1 MSAALMP
8 DALAALLLPI
18 SPQAPCG
25 VPKPGDG
32 IFQKIAEAA
41 REDDANLPQGIWEQ
55 PHKRADWS
63 QVEQLCADTLANSVK
78 DLRIVAWLAEAW
90 LRQRGLEGLVDG
102 ARLLQASLE
111 QYWDGLYPLPEDGD
125 LDARLAALEWFDR
138 HMAQALGGVQ
148 IAAGASPAGR
158 LFTLAEWALV
168 LRHERQGAQAAG
180 ARRGAAPAPG
190 DGKELTRQHFNT
202 AVAMTP
208 AHFYQVLQQQLLAT
222 VAALEALAQALA
234 ARLDEQAPRLAAI
247 EARLAECYQA
257 LQELAGL
264 SWEAAPEGDEDDA
277 AWIDEDGAHGMERRL
292 AHEADRRQARG
303 RANAGAPRSR
313 DEAYQRLE
321 EAADYLLRTEP
332 HSPVPYLVKRA
343 VGWGSMPLAELL
355 QELMDNES
363 DLKQIYRLLGTHGR

>member
-8 DALAALLLPI
+8 DGLAALLLPI

-63 QVEQLCADTLANSVK
+63 LVEQLCADTLVHNVK

-90 LRQRGLEGLVDG
+90 LRQRGLDGLVDG

-158 LFTLAEWALV
+158 MFTLAEWALV

-180 ARRGAAPAPG
+180 ARRGATPAPG

-222 VAALEALAQALA
+222 VAALEALCQTLA

-247 EARLAECYQA
+247 EGRLAECYQA

-264 SWEAAPEGDEDDA
+264 SWETAAEPDEDDV
-277 AWIDEDGAHGMERRL
+277 AWPGQDGGHGTERRL
-292 AHEADRRQARG
+292 AQEADRRQTLG

>member
-1 MSAALMP
+1 MP
-8 DALAALLLPI
+8 DGLAVLLLPV
-18 SPQAPCG
+18 SLQAPCG
-25 VPKPGDG
+25 VANPGDS
-32 IFQKIAEAA
+32 IFQRIAEAA
-41 REDDANLPQGIWEQ
+41 REDDANLPQGIWER

-63 QVEQLCADTLANSVK
+63 LVEQLCADTLAHSVK

-102 ARLLQASLE
+102 ALLMQATLE

-125 LDARLAALEWFDR
+125 IDARLAALEWFDR

-180 ARRGAAPAPG
+180 ARRGATAAPG

-222 VAALEALAQALA
+222 AAALEALSRALA
-234 ARLDEQAPRLAAI
+234 ARLEEEAPRLAAI
-247 EARLAECYQA
+247 EGRLAECYQA
-257 LQELAGL
+257 LQELAGV
-264 SWEAAPEGDEDDA
+264 SWETATATAAADEDDA
-277 AWIDEDGAHGMERRL
+277 DWSADDGVRNMERRME
-292 AHEADRRQARG
+292 HETDRRQGRG
-303 RANAGAPRSR
+303 RAGGAPRSR

-321 EAADYLLRTEP
+321 EAADFLLRTEP

-343 VGWGSMPLAELL
+343 VAWGGMPLAELL
-355 QELMDNES
+355 QELMDNEG
-363 DLKQIYRLLGTHGR
+363 DLKQIYRLLGTNGR

>member
-1 MSAALMP
+1 M
-8 DALAALLLPI
+8 
-18 SPQAPCG
+18 
-25 VPKPGDG
+25 
-32 IFQKIAEAA
+32 
-41 REDDANLPQGIWEQ
+41 
-55 PHKRADWS
+55 
-63 QVEQLCADTLANSVK
+63 

-90 LRQRGLEGLVDG
+90 LRQRGLECLVDG

-111 QYWDGLYPLPEDGD
+111 QYWDGLYPLAEDGD

-180 ARRGAAPAPG
+180 ARRGATPAPG

-222 VAALEALAQALA
+222 VAALEALTQALA
-234 ARLDEQAPRLAAI
+234 ARLAAQAPRLAAI
-247 EARLAECYQA
+247 EGRLAECYQA

-264 SWEAAPEGDEDDA
+264 SWEAAPEPDEDDA
-277 AWIDEDGAHGMERRL
+277 AWPGEDGGHGMERRL
-292 AHEADRRQARG
+292 AQEEDRRQARG

-343 VGWGSMPLAELL
+343 VGWGGMPLAELL

>member
-8 DALAALLLPI
+8 DGLAALLLPI

-63 QVEQLCADTLANSVK
+63 QVEQLCADTLVHNVK

-90 LRQRGLEGLVDG
+90 LRQRGLDGLVDG
-102 ARLLQASLE
+102 ARLLQATLE

-158 LFTLAEWALV
+158 MFTLAEWALV

-180 ARRGAAPAPG
+180 ARRGATPAPG

-222 VAALEALAQALA
+222 VAALEALALALA

-247 EARLAECYQA
+247 EGRLAECYQA

-264 SWEAAPEGDEDDA
+264 SWETAPEPDEDDV
-277 AWIDEDGAHGMERRL
+277 AWPGQDGGHGTERRL
-292 AHEADRRQARG
+292 AQEADRRQTLG

>member
-1 MSAALMP
+1 MLRHAGHVVGELGAAG
-8 DALAALLLPI
+8 DDIDLL
-18 SPQAPCG
+18 
-25 VPKPGDG
+25 
-32 IFQKIAEAA
+32 
-41 REDDANLPQGIWEQ
+41 
-55 PHKRADWS
+55 
-63 QVEQLCADTLANSVK
+63 VEQLCADTLVNSVK

-180 ARRGAAPAPG
+180 ARRGATPAPG

-264 SWEAAPEGDEDDA
+264 SWEAAAEADEDDA
-277 AWIDEDGAHGMERRL
+277 AWADEDAVHGTERRT
-292 AHEADRRQARG
+292 ARVADRRRTSG
-303 RANAGAPRSR
+303 RAGAPRSGVAGQCR
-313 DEAYQRLE
+313 GARGLGRGGRP
-321 EAADYLLRTEP
+321 ARMRHHLRERRRGCA
-332 HSPVPYLVKRA
+332 RA
-343 VGWGSMPLAELL
+343 R
-355 QELMDNES
+355 MDS
-363 DLKQIYRLLGTHGR
+363 GPA

>member
-63 QVEQLCADTLANSVK
+63 QVEQLCADTLVNSVK

-180 ARRGAAPAPG
+180 ARRGATPAPG

-264 SWEAAPEGDEDDA
+264 SWEAAAEAVEDDA
-277 AWIDEDGAHGMERRL
+277 AWADEDGAHGMERRL
-292 AHEADRRQARG
+292 AHEADRRRERG

-343 VGWGSMPLAELL
+343 VGWGGMPLAELL

-363 DLKQIYRLLGTHGR
+363 DLNHIYRLLRTHGR